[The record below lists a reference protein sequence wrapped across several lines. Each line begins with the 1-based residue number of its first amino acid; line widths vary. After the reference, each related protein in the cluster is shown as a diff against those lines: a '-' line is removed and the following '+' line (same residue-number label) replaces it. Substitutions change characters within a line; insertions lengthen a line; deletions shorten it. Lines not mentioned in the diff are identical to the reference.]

1 MKIRRSANLAKK
13 TTLISDFEDTF
24 CGLVHF
30 EPSADHR
37 FLRYFS
43 VDYGF

>member
-1 MKIRRSANLAKK
+1 MKIGGSANSAKK

-24 CGLVHF
+24 CELVDF

-37 FLRYFS
+37 FLQYFS
-43 VDYGF
+43 VDYGL